1 MRRLRLTVLA
11 TGLALVAA
19 LGLAA
24 CAPAEPVEVGT
35 DTVIIDVR
43 TPEEYAGVHLEGAV
57 NVNLQSGS
65 FEQDI
70 LAFPLDGDYV
80 VYCRSGNRSAQAA
93 AIMADLGFENV
104 QDAGGIQSAS
114 SATGVA
120 IVTG

>member
-19 LGLAA
+19 LGLTA

-43 TPEEYAGVHLEGAV
+43 TPEEYAGGHLEGAV

-104 QDAGGIQSAS
+104 QDAGGVQSAS
-114 SATGVA
+114 SATGLA

>member
-43 TPEEYAGVHLEGAV
+43 TPEEYAGGHLEGAV

-114 SATGVA
+114 SATGLA

>member
-43 TPEEYAGVHLEGAV
+43 TPEEYAGGHLEGAV

>member
-1 MRRLRLTVLA
+1 MRRLRLTTLIA
-11 TGLALVAA
+11 GLALAVGF
-19 LGLAA
+19 GLTA
-24 CAPAEPVEVGT
+24 CAPAEPVDIGS
-35 DTVIIDVR
+35 DTVIVDVR
-43 TPEEYAGVHLEGAV
+43 TPEEYAGGHLDGAV

-104 QDAGGIQSAS
+104 HDAGSVQSAS
-114 SATGVA
+114 TATGIA